1 MKISKIL
8 NKKIFIAFT
17 ITISSM
23 LSAFIIAGQEGEE
36 CGNLNQA
43 CCGSSCNINLI
54 CEANICKPCGSL
66 SQPCCSNN
74 LCNQNFACYSIG
86 CNYPPCDVQKSGC
99 YRGSER
105 FGFGL
110 LSQDQFS
117 YYLPSL
123 RCVKHSAC
131 YCNGTNPN
139 IAHQSDADQSAEAC
153 DCIYGSEFT
162 DQSKCCGDDLDDC
175 GKISAG
181 NLCTGIDSSN
191 WLKSRFEFGNIKY
204 LDCIGIEY
212 LSDGSTWLKCDNKFW
227 KKSLS
232 GADYLCTGS
241 GAGSIVEC
249 CGTGLC
255 RSKDDGSRVAAG
267 KSVSISNYAA
277 IGAPSKAYYCTSDRS
292 FVSGISEQQKS
303 TGNLNFPDGYV
314 INLTNLIGNSKLM
327 AEDPDED
334 NLTFTIT
341 PKLPKKLDIP
351 QINFK
356 IEVSDGQ
363 LSDYQIITVN
373 RI

>member
-1 MKISKIL
+1 MAKL
-8 NKKIFIAFT
+8 NKKVVIAFT

-23 LSAFIIAGQEGEE
+23 LSVFIINGQEGEE

-43 CCGSSCNINLI
+43 CCGSSCNSNLI
-54 CEANICKPCGSL
+54 CESSICKPCGGL
-66 SQPCCSNN
+66 SQPCCNN
-74 LCNQNFACYSIG
+74 KMCNQNFDCYPIG

-105 FGFGL
+105 FGFGV
-110 LSQDQFS
+110 LSQEQFS

-131 YCNGTNPN
+131 YCNGTNPS
-139 IAHQSDADQSAEAC
+139 IAHQSDADQSPEAC
-153 DCIYGSEFT
+153 DCIYGSEWS
-162 DQSKCCGDDLDDC
+162 QSSCCGDDIDDC
-175 GKISAG
+175 GKINAG
-181 NLCTGIDSSN
+181 NLCAIGPDSSN
-191 WLKSRFEFGNIKY
+191 WLKSKFEFGNIKY
-204 LDCIGIEY
+204 VDCIGLEY
-212 LSDGSTWLKCDNKFW
+212 LSDGSTWLKCDSKFW
-227 KKSLS
+227 RKSLS
-232 GADYLCTGS
+232 GADYMCIGS
-241 GAGSIVEC
+241 GPGSIVEC

-255 RSKDDGSRVAAG
+255 RSKENGNRISAG
-267 KSVSISNYAA
+267 QPVTIQNPAF

-292 FVSGISEQQKS
+292 FVSGIGEQQKS
-303 TGNLNFPDGYV
+303 AGNLNFPDGYV
-314 INLTNLIGNSKLM
+314 INLTDLVGNSKLR

-351 QINFK
+351 QINFR